1 MTTDRRSDPYRGFNF
16 LVDIDDTTVGGFSE
30 VSGLNAQR
38 DPVEYRE
45 GADAENHVR
54 KLTGLSKYANVT
66 LKRGY
71 TRNDTLWRWYASLA
85 AGNDDRRN
93 VTVTLLDEAH
103 RPVMSWFAE
112 GAWIVGLMAP
122 SFNAAGNEVV
132 IESLELCL
140 EKLTLEL
147 EGAAG

>member
-1 MTTDRRSDPYRGFNF
+1 MTTDQRIDPFRGFNF
-16 LVDIDDTTVGGFSE
+16 MVEIDSTQVGGFSE
-30 VSGLNAQR
+30 VSGLTSQR

-45 GADAENHVR
+45 GADPENHVR

-71 TRNDTLWRWYASLA
+71 VKDDTLWKWYASLA

-93 VTVTLLDEAH
+93 ITVTLQDEMH
-103 RPVMSWFAE
+103 KPVMSWTCE
-112 GAWIVGLMAP
+112 GAWITSLMAP

-132 IESLELCL
+132 IESLEFCH

-147 EGAAG
+147 EG